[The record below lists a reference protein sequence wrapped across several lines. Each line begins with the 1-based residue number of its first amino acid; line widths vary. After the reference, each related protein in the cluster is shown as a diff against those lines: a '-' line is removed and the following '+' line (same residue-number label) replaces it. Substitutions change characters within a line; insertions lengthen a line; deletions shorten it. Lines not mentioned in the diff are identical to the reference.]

1 MFVRL
6 AREFGLSILPARLAH
21 DLAHPLRRPQAN
33 ASSGEPADPIGRDNR
48 PLFGDNRSMAASEDA
63 PDPRHSLA
71 EDIHALLMGASF
83 AAFGVV
89 MLKAAGL
96 VTGGI
101 AGVSLILSY
110 LFKLPVGP
118 LFFALNL
125 PFFIVAQRTM
135 GWPFTLKSLATTAL
149 LSVFT
154 LLMPQWIHLTGVNA
168 IFAAIFGGSLIGMG
182 VLALAR
188 HKSSVGGIGVL
199 ALWLYEKKGVNAG
212 KVQVAFDVCIVAS
225 SFFVVDLTH
234 LALSV
239 VSAAALSLVM
249 IAYHRPGRYAGY

>member
-1 MFVRL
+1 MSNAYRS
-6 AREFGLSILPARLAH
+6 GK
-21 DLAHPLRRPQAN
+21 RRVGKPRDA
-33 ASSGEPADPIGRDNR
+33 IWRDNR
-48 PLFGDNRSMAASEDA
+48 AAFGDNRAMPVPDAA

-89 MLKAAGL
+89 LLKAAGL

-125 PFFIVAQRTM
+125 PFFILAQRTL
-135 GWPFTLKSLATTAL
+135 GWTFTLKSLATTGL

-154 LLMPQWIHLTGVNA
+154 FLMPQWIHLTGVNA
-168 IFAAIFGGSLIGMG
+168 VFAAIFGGTLIGMG

-212 KVQVAFDVCIVAS
+212 KVQVAFDVAIVAS
-225 SFFVVDLTH
+225 SFFVVDLSH

-239 VSAAALSLVM
+239 VSAATLSLVM